1 MPQKPVVHVGE
12 LVSVVPV
19 QAWLESADPDGL
31 SDPPPVPLV
40 FSIEDTDVFV
50 LDLVA
55 GPLSVLSDC
64 CWFVRGSLVL
74 FQAGPQRALSLP
86 DVKLVTSWAVYL
98 VYHPAFLKVRS
109 LILDAHQLTPEGVE
123 GFVGDCHTVFSE
135 HILQFLGETLDI
147 YK

>member
-1 MPQKPVVHVGE
+1 MGE
-12 LVSVVPV
+12 LVSVAPV

-40 FSIEDTDVFV
+40 FSIEDTDVLV

-86 DVKLVTSWAVYL
+86 DAYYS
-98 VYHPAFLKVRS
+98 S
-109 LILDAHQLTPEGVE
+109 
-123 GFVGDCHTVFSE
+123 
-135 HILQFLGETLDI
+135 
-147 YK
+147 